1 MPRATRLELQAMQ
14 LVVRQVLLE
23 ELRGLLA
30 MMPEGRPALQVTQ
43 SVRLLEIPPELLE
56 VWLVGQQE
64 LLAPQPVQ
72 RGVLQATLAE
82 LRLVLLVA

>member
-1 MPRATRLELQAMQ
+1 MRPLGQ
-14 LVVRQVLLE
+14 QVLLE
-23 ELRGLLA
+23 ELWGLLG
-30 MMPEGRPALQVTQ
+30 ML
-43 SVRLLEIPPELLE
+43 PELLE
-56 VWLVGQQE
+56 VRLVGQQE

>member
-1 MPRATRLELQAMQ
+1 
-14 LVVRQVLLE
+14 
-23 ELRGLLA
+23 
-30 MMPEGRPALQVTQ
+30 VTQ

>member
-1 MPRATRLELQAMQ
+1 MQ

-30 MMPEGRPALQVTQ
+30 MLPEGRPALQVTQ

-64 LLAPQPVQ
+64 LLAPQQELLAPQPEQ
-72 RGVLQATLAE
+72 RGVLPATLAE